1 MQTDPALDL
10 PAHHVGKLAAI
21 AANMEGLSFARLVTL
36 AVRID
41 RSKAMVSQARAMT
54 EGRFD
59 PAFDDV
65 TAQLDLMF
73 ALVESEMQKRL
84 EV

>member
-1 MQTDPALDL
+1 MQNDPALDL
-10 PAHHVGKLAAI
+10 PAHHVGKMAAV
-21 AANMEGLSFARLVTL
+21 AANIEGLSFARLVTL

-41 RSKAMVSQARAMT
+41 RSKAMASHARAMT

-59 PAFDDV
+59 PAFEDM

-73 ALVESEMQKRL
+73 GLVEAEMQKRL